1 MPENDEV
8 RLFDDYGEEYA
19 VTDYVLGYAQV
30 AKLLS
35 PLAGK
40 RVLDYGTGTGKF
52 ARFLH
57 RSGASVIGVDIS
69 KEMIAAAETRED
81 GILYAHITSG
91 DLSLFPDDSY
101 DAVVAN
107 FVLCMIEGPDEI
119 TKIMREVRRVLKVGG
134 QFIILHVNWDE
145 CAGREFVSFSLENP
159 QNLKE
164 GSKVT
169 TLLKSEP
176 PLPQVEYYRPIEFY
190 TKALADNGFDELSTT
205 KPTLESVPLEDKVRV
220 SWLAE
225 AVCPPFVIISGQK
238 R

>member
-1 MPENDEV
+1 MSENDEV

-35 PLAGK
+35 PLAGT
-40 RVLDYGTGTGKF
+40 RVLDYGTGSGKF

-57 RSGASVIGVDIS
+57 REGASVIGVDIS

-91 DLSLFPDDSY
+91 DLSLFPDGSF

-107 FVLCMIEGPDEI
+107 FVLCMIESPDEI
-119 TKIMREVRRVLKVGG
+119 LKITKEAHRVLKPDGK
-134 QFIILHVNWDE
+134 FIILHVNWDD

-159 QNLKE
+159 QNLQE
-164 GSKVT
+164 GARVT

-176 PLPQVEYYRPIEFY
+176 PLPQVEYYRPVEFY
-190 TKALADNGFDELSTT
+190 TKILSENGFSDMSAI

-225 AVCPPFVIISGQK
+225 ALCPPFVIISARK